1 MWWDGGLKCL
11 RKWKRRL
18 ADLSADDSVG
28 FPQTGRNFILVDR
41 LVAAWSA
48 SPQAVRGI
56 AFMVLSTL
64 GFSGMHVLIRYVSD
78 EIPPIEIAFFR
89 NFFGLIV
96 FVPWLMRYGLG
107 SMRTQRLPLH
117 VVRSLLNVIAMFA
130 FFTALSLTPIA
141 RVTALAFTAPIFA
154 GLMSVI
160 VLGERFRLRRW
171 AATVCG
177 FAGTLIILRPG
188 IQEIDLGSLLVL
200 GSALLWGVT
209 MIVIKMLART
219 ESSMTIT
226 GYMNL
231 LLTVFSLIPA
241 IIVWRTPS
249 AEAWVWLV
257 AIGVLGTLA
266 QVALAQSL
274 KETEASTVLPFD
286 FLKLIWVAILG
297 YILFAETVDAFV
309 WAGAAVVLGSS
320 IYLAYRESQV
330 RGTEG
335 MVTAAQSNGRPT

>member
-1 MWWDGGLKCL
+1 M
-11 RKWKRRL
+11 
-18 ADLSADDSVG
+18 ADAFAGDSLL
-28 FPQTGRNFILVDR
+28 FLQTAWNLIRVDR
-41 LVAAWSA
+41 LFAAWSA

-56 AFMVLSTL
+56 VFMVLSTL

-107 SMRTQRLPLH
+107 SMRTNRLPMH
-117 VVRSLLNVIAMFA
+117 VLRSLLNVVAMFA

-160 VLGERFRLRRW
+160 VLGERFRMRRW
-171 AATVCG
+171 AATICG

-188 IQEIDLGSLLVL
+188 IQEVDLGSMLVL

-231 LLTVFSLIPA
+231 LLTLFSLVPA
-241 IIVWRTPS
+241 ILVWRTPS
-249 AEAWVWLV
+249 AEAWFWLV

-297 YILFAETVDAFV
+297 YILFAETVDAYV
-309 WAGAAVVLGSS
+309 WTGAAVVLGSS
-320 IYLAYRESQV
+320 IYLAYREAQV
-330 RGTEG
+330 KETEG
-335 MVTAAQSNGRPT
+335 MVTASQSDGRPT